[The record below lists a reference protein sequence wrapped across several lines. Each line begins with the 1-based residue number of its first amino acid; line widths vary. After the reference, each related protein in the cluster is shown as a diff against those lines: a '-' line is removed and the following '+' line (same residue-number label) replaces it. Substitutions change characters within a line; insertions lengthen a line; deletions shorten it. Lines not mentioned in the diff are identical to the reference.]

1 MRRSLGLF
9 GLVTALFTSG
19 FEGYLRIQ
27 PGTDLDSHIA
37 YAERIHSVAD
47 ITSPHFLFELVIKAV
62 HEIGADYIDASA
74 IVLGLCYGGMA
85 VLLARELERRGTKLG
100 APRLFLVVLTTLIAS
115 HVFVFTAF
123 EPRPNW
129 YYGYFVPTTYH
140 NPTQQ
145 PNKLLGLWIYF
156 LFCST
161 FVDARREPWR
171 HADDSSQPPRR
182 NGLLTGTLC
191 VLSALTKPSFL
202 IAFLPASGMDM
213 LRDLLR
219 RRWRAVAL
227 FAASVAIPSGVVM
240 LWQARLAYVSGSPI
254 GFAPFVVFDFWQT
267 LYKLPLSLGFTLVVV
282 AAAWRRRLLDDRL
295 RFAWLYAAIALFV
308 TLCVVEQGFRL
319 MHGNFAWT
327 GQTGVFLLYVESVLF
342 LLTRSLD
349 GAWRRVAW
357 AVFAVHVACGIAWF
371 GLQFV
376 RHSSE
381 WL

>member
-1 MRRSLGLF
+1 MRRSVGLF
-9 GLVTALFTSG
+9 GLVTVLFASG
-19 FEGYLRIQ
+19 FEAYLRIQ

-37 YAERIHSVAD
+37 YAERIHDVAD
-47 ITSPHFLFELVIKAV
+47 VISPHFLFELVIKAV
-62 HEIGADYIDASA
+62 HAVGLEYIDASA
-74 IVLGLCYGGMA
+74 LVLGLCYGGMA
-85 VLLARELERRGTKLG
+85 VLLARELHRRGVSLG
-100 APRLFLVVLTTLIAS
+100 TPGVFLVVLTTLIAS
-115 HVFVFTAF
+115 HIFLFTAF

-156 LFCST
+156 LYCSS
-161 FVDARREPWR
+161 FVEARRKRLSNATDIARP
-171 HADDSSQPPRR
+171 SSR
-182 NGLLTGTLC
+182 TGVVMATLC
-191 VLSALTKPSFL
+191 VASALTKPSFL
-202 IAFLPASGMDM
+202 IAFLPASGVDM
-213 LRDLLR
+213 LRDLVQ
-219 RRWRAVAL
+219 RRWRIVAL
-227 FAASVAIPSGVVM
+227 FAASVAIPSGLVM

-267 LYKLPLSLGFTLVVV
+267 FYKLPLSLGFTLVVV

-342 LLTRSLD
+342 LLTRPLD
-349 GAWRRVAW
+349 GGWRRVAW

>member
-19 FEGYLRIQ
+19 FEGYLRVQ

-37 YAERIHSVAD
+37 YAERIHRVSD
-47 ITSPHFLFELVIKAV
+47 ITSPHFLFELVLKAV
-62 HEIGADYIDASA
+62 HAIGIDYIDASA

-85 VLLARELERRGTKLG
+85 VLLARELDRRGAKLG
-100 APRLFLVVLTTLIAS
+100 TPGLFLVVLTTLIAS
-115 HVFVFTAF
+115 HVFAFTAF
-123 EPRPNW
+123 GPRPNW

-156 LFCST
+156 LYCSS
-161 FVDARREPWR
+161 FIDRRRER
-171 HADDSSQPPRR
+171 TSNAADDGQPALRS
-182 NGLLTGTLC
+182 GALMATLC

-202 IAFLPASGMDM
+202 IAFLPASGIDM
-213 LRDLLR
+213 LRDFVR
-219 RRWRAVAL
+219 RRWRYIAL
-227 FAASVAIPSGVVM
+227 FAATVAIPSTVVM

-267 LYKLPLSLGFTLVVV
+267 MHKLPMSLGFTLVVG
-282 AAAWRRRLLDDRL
+282 AAALRQRLVDDRL
-295 RFAWLYAAIALFV
+295 RFAWLYVAIALFV

-342 LLTRSLD
+342 LLTRPLRV
-349 GAWRRVAW
+349 GWRVTAW
-357 AVFAVHVACGIAWF
+357 ALFAVHVAYGLAWF

-376 RHSSE
+376 RHGSE